1 MENLNKKSVADL
13 RDLLGADSAAR
24 AIIDGLFDNGTFAE
38 IGSYVRRVT
47 TAADNGVGAS
57 EFEGVITGYGAID
70 GRLTFAFVQDASR
83 MKGAFGEAHAKKI
96 CNLYDLAQKAGAP
109 VIGVFDSNGAKVE
122 EGVAAVA
129 AYSKVMKKAADA
141 SGYIPQIAVVNGV
154 CAGSAA
160 AFAAMFDFVV
170 AKKDASMFVSAPF
183 LLGSKATGICG
194 AAKNGSIDVLCE
206 NTDELTAKTKAILS
220 YLPQNAEDGAYS
232 ENEDDFNRLTPE
244 LEGVLGTDTKAT
256 ITAIADFGAFFEVCS
271 DYASEMI
278 CGFAFIGGVSCGIV
292 ANNCK
297 VKDGAITAAAADK
310 ASGFV
315 NLCGSYGIPVVTLV
329 DSVGI
334 EATAENEDAAYASSL
349 ASLAY
354 SYAQAPTALITVIV
368 GKAYGVAATVF
379 GSKSIGADVVYATDN
394 ACIGAMAPEAAVQFL
409 YADKLSAGADRAAL
423 VAEYKEKVSSPVEA
437 AKLGEVDDIVV
448 AEELRQRISAAI
460 EMMIAEG

>member
-1 MENLNKKSVADL
+1 M
-13 RDLLGADSAAR
+13 
-24 AIIDGLFDNGTFAE
+24 
-38 IGSYVRRVT
+38 
-47 TAADNGVGAS
+47 
-57 EFEGVITGYGAID
+57 
-70 GRLTFAFVQDASR
+70 
-83 MKGAFGEAHAKKI
+83 
-96 CNLYDLAQKAGAP
+96 
-109 VIGVFDSNGAKVE
+109 
-122 EGVAAVA
+122 
-129 AYSKVMKKAADA
+129 
-141 SGYIPQIAVVNGV
+141 
-154 CAGSAA
+154 
-160 AFAAMFDFVV
+160 
-170 AKKDASMFVSAPF
+170 
-183 LLGSKATGICG
+183 
-194 AAKNGSIDVLCE
+194 
-206 NTDELTAKTKAILS
+206 
-220 YLPQNAEDGAYS
+220 
-232 ENEDDFNRLTPE
+232 NRLTPE
-244 LEGVLGTDTKAT
+244 LEGVLGTDTRAT
-256 ITAIADFGAFFEVCS
+256 ITAVADFGKLYEVCAE
-271 DYASEMI
+271 YAPEMI